1 MSKEA
6 SKKSRKRKAEEEIAN
21 LLADKVA
28 DETLNVKKKNKKDKK
43 KKKKKKKH
51 SKDEKPLAI
60 VSSKTDVSNVQ
71 LSTENPT
78 EKASSIPQIPIIG
91 IESPGSNPTT
101 TRMRT
106 RSMDKRDKIQAAQSI
121 APQDFRKKNDM
132 EIEGMDEKG
141 LPFTPPTPI
150 MTFKQAPF
158 SPILLRLFDK
168 EGFVIP
174 TPIQSQAWP
183 ICMQGRDMISVAR
196 TGSGKTLGFLLPTF
210 HHIGRLEGLDSSRDR
225 PVNEPLGI
233 VLAPTRELA
242 MQINVEAEKFGRL
255 QGINSVCIYGGESK
269 WHQISK
275 MKRMRPKL
283 IIATPGRLN
292 DLCQQRKVGLK
303 RVGVMVLDEADRMLD
318 MGFEPQLDEIR
329 SHMLPQ
335 ITGADRPLPSSGQCG
350 PTARQ
355 TLLFTATWPKS
366 VERIA
371 NKLLHNPIRLHVGK
385 SGVLVANEN
394 ICQEIIVLPQSE
406 KHDRLLKI
414 VSDLPKVNKTLVFIM
429 RKSDCD
435 KISNEMWEKG
445 YNCDAIHG
453 DKEQWRRTKIMV
465 CRSYQLFI
473 LFHSFYAI
481 LMFNTKH
488 A

>member
-1 MSKEA
+1 M
-6 SKKSRKRKAEEEIAN
+6 
-21 LLADKVA
+21 
-28 DETLNVKKKNKKDKK
+28 
-43 KKKKKKKH
+43 
-51 SKDEKPLAI
+51 
-60 VSSKTDVSNVQ
+60 
-71 LSTENPT
+71 
-78 EKASSIPQIPIIG
+78 G
-91 IESPGSNPTT
+91 
-101 TRMRT
+101 
-106 RSMDKRDKIQAAQSI
+106 
-121 APQDFRKKNDM
+121 
-132 EIEGMDEKG
+132 
-141 LPFTPPTPI
+141 
-150 MTFKQAPF
+150 
-158 SPILLRLFDK
+158 

-225 PVNEPLGI
+225 PVNEPLVI

-453 DKEQWRRTKIMV
+453 DKEQWRRTKIMAAFKNGRV
-465 CRSYQLFI
+465 PLLFATDVAARGLDVSDI
-473 LFHSFYAI
+473 THVINYDFP
-481 LMFNTKH
+481 NTKGKAGIEDFVH
-488 A
+488 RIGRTGRAGATGIAITFFTRDNRKNAHQLIQLLKRAKQPVPDALQAMSSSRGGRRGWGGWGGRGRGRGHGRGKARGGFRYGAGRGSRGGRGGSYWR